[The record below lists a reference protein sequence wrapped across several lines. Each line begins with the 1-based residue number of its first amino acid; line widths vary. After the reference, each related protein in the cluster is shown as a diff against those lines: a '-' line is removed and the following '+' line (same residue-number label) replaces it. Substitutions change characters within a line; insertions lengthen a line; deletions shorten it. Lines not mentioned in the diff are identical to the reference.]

1 MTRSTSYPD
10 GHWSL
15 KVEIPYSMGVRQG
28 DLIMLS
34 GQADLKDM
42 GEVCNADDL
51 HAQTDTALGHIK
63 NIFADLGSSL
73 EALTK
78 LTVFY
83 VNNGGVDQSAYTRHI
98 GEQLGTKNRPVI
110 VFVPVRRMFYD
121 GLLVEIDAVGVG
133 SKALRRYV
141 DDESCGP
148 INPWF
153 SQAMQCGEFI
163 FVGGTT
169 AAASD
174 APLSARPS
182 IPPPTI
188 GDSAAQT
195 HTVLARIERL
205 LGKFGASRTDIVK
218 VNNWFVIN
226 GTAEDWA
233 KSAEVRAAF
242 YTEPGPAATG
252 HPLHSLGTLGTLGAT
267 ISTDCWAMLGADCIP
282 LPKHHVWPNGHW
294 DWPVHLPFK
303 HGVGCQ
309 DFIFI
314 GGQVSLDS
322 SGGVID
328 PDQLAAQT
336 RTAMENIGKVL
347 AHFDATYEDI
357 IKLNTWYQG
366 ARGGDADPDALHRS
380 VNIRSSYFQRPGPA
394 STGIPLDNL
403 CFERM
408 VTETEVVAY
417 KKGNC

>member
-51 HAQTDTALGHIK
+51 HAQTDAAIGHIK
-63 NIFADLGSSL
+63 NVFVDLGSSL
-73 EALTK
+73 ETLTK

-83 VNNGGVDQSAYTRHI
+83 VNNGDVDQSAYTRHI
-98 GEQLGTKNRPVI
+98 GERLGTINRPVI

-121 GLLVEIDAVGVG
+121 GLLVEIDAVGVDNN
-133 SKALRRYV
+133 AHRRYA
-141 DDESCGP
+141 DDESCGS
-148 INPWF
+148 INRWF
-153 SQAMQCGEFI
+153 SQAIQCGEFI

-169 AAASD
+169 ASEADD
-174 APLSARPS
+174 ALSAS
-182 IPPPTI
+182 LPTL

-218 VNNWFVIN
+218 VNNWFVISS
-226 GTAEDWA
+226 TAEDWA
-233 KSAEVRAAF
+233 KSAEVRASF
-242 YTEPGPAATG
+242 YPEPGPAATG
-252 HPLHSLGTLGTLGAT
+252 HPLHSLGTPGAT
-267 ISTDCWAMLGADCIP
+267 ISTDCWAMLGADGAP
-282 LPKHHVWPNGHW
+282 LPKHHVWPDGHW

-336 RTAMENIGKVL
+336 RTAMDNIGKVL
-347 AHFDATYEDI
+347 THFEATYEDI

-366 ARGGDADPDALHRS
+366 RRGDDADPDALHRS

-417 KKGNC
+417 KKGSRH